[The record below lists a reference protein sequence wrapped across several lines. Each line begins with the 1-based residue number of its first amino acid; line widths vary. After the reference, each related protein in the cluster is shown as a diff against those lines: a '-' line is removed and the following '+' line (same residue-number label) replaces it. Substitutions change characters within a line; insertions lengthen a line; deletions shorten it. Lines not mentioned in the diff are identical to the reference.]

1 MMRAYNRVP
10 DLRLGVKGQRAPR
23 EGFSEEVPYK
33 LKIEEFTEGQSCW
46 DNRGKQNKMC
56 KGPVTENN
64 LV

>member
-33 LKIEEFTEGQSCW
+33 LKIEENSLKDSHAGTTEV
-46 DNRGKQNKMC
+46 NRTKCAKA
-56 KGPVTENN
+56 
-64 LV
+64 L